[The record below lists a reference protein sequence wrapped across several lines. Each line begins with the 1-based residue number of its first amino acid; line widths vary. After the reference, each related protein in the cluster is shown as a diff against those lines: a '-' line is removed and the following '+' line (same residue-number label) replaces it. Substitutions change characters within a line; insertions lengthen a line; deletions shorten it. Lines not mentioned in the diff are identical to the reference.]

1 MKALFTTKEV
11 AKILNISV
19 GTLNRVAS
27 PAYKDHP
34 FYLKF
39 SGGRDY
45 RKARLYPRNIVKA
58 KLMKLGESNESADE
72 VLSAF
77 DAQSA

>member
-27 PAYKDHP
+27 PAYKDPP

-45 RKARLYPRNIVKA
+45 RKARLSPRNIVKA
-58 KLMKLGESNESADE
+58 KLIELGVSDECADE

>member
-11 AKILNISV
+11 AKILNISKALLDKLAMA
-19 GTLNRVAS
+19 GSDKN
-27 PAYKDHP
+27 HP
-34 FYLKF
+34 FYLEF
-39 SGGRDY
+39 SGGNGGR
-45 RKARLYPRNIVKA
+45 RLYARSVIKA
-58 KLMKLGESNESADE
+58 KLIELGVSDECADE